1 MKTLELNVNGMSCG
15 HCVNTI
21 TKSLKALSGVKEV
34 DVSLPN
40 KKVSVSFEENTVQ
53 VEKIKESIVDAGYE
67 VA

>member
-21 TKSLKALSGVKEV
+21 TKSLKALAGVKEV
-34 DVSLPN
+34 EVSLLN

-53 VEKIKESIVDAGYE
+53 AEKIKESIVDAGYE